1 MCIRDRN
8 DASILA
14 ICIGLTSHKEIL
26 LQPEELH
33 KLLLEISLLIDLRKR
48 RELHNLISLR
58 NRILRVELIEI
69 LVEVLDECFQF
80 WNCGRHVHWSL
91 IGSLVLG
98 RGTLIHLRL
107 VGRLSWLLIL
117 RLIVHLRRLVL
128 IGRLSIGRGCLLLS
142 CSILAGGRLLRLSI
156 RVAEGKS
163 LTLQ

>member
-1 MCIRDRN
+1 M
-8 DASILA
+8 S
-14 ICIGLTSHKEIL
+14 
-26 LQPEELH
+26 
-33 KLLLEISLLIDLRKR
+33 
-48 RELHNLISLR
+48 
-58 NRILRVELIEI
+58 VELIEI

-107 VGRLSWLLIL
+107 GRLIDRLIL
-117 RLIVHLRRLVL
+117 RLIVSLRRLVL
-128 IGRLSIGRGCLLLS
+128 IGRLSIGRGSLLLR
-142 CSILAGGRLLRLSI
+142 CSILAGGRLLRLTS